1 MAKVV
6 ITGGTGLIG
15 KALSAELANDYE
27 VVILSR
33 NPKKYAKS
41 MPANVQLVLWDAVSA
56 DGWAEHADGAHAI
69 INLAGAG
76 IADAR
81 WTPARKELII
91 NSRVNAGKAV
101 VQAIEQA
108 QIKPQV
114 LLQASAVGYYGN
126 REAEVLDETSAPGT
140 DFMADVVQQWEASTT
155 QVDEMGVRRAVMRI
169 GVVLSND
176 GGALP
181 KLVMPFGL
189 FAGGGLGS
197 GEQYMS
203 WIHEYD
209 LIRSIRM
216 LMEDGAANGVYN
228 LTAPAP
234 VENITM
240 ARKIGTVLGK
250 PSLLSAPAIALKLL
264 MGEMSAVV
272 LDGQRVIPIR
282 LKQQGYRFRYAD
294 VETALRNLLVAG

>member
-15 KALSAELANDYE
+15 KALSAELANNYE
-27 VVILSR
+27 VVVLSR
-33 NPKKYAKS
+33 NPKKHAKQ
-41 MPANVQLVLWDAVSA
+41 MPAGVQLVQWDAVSA
-56 DGWAEHADGAHAI
+56 DGWAEHADGAHAM

-81 WTPARKELII
+81 WTPARKGLII
-91 NSRVNAGKAV
+91 SSRVNAGKAV
-101 VQAIEQA
+101 VQAIKQA
-108 QIKPQV
+108 ENKPHV

-126 REAEVLDETSAPGT
+126 REAEVLDETSMPGT
-140 DFMADVVQQWEASTT
+140 DFMASVVTQWEASTDE
-155 QVDEMGVRRAVMRI
+155 VDALGVRRAIMRI

-181 KLVMPFGL
+181 KLVMPFEL

-197 GEQYMS
+197 GEQWMS

-209 LIRSIRM
+209 LLQSIRM
-216 LMEDGAANGVYN
+216 LMEDGSANGAYN

-234 VENITM
+234 IENITM

-272 LDGQRVIPIR
+272 LDGQRVLPKR
-282 LKQQGYRFRYAD
+282 LVQQGYRFRYAD
-294 VETALRNLLVAG
+294 AETALRNLLVA